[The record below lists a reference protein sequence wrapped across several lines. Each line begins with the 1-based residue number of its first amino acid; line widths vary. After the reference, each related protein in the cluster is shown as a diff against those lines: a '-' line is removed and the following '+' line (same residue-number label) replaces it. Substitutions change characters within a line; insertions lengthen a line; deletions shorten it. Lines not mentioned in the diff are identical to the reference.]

1 MEKNKTEQYLI
12 SVTMPNFGTFRKTFK
27 TQKAMKDYIKAR
39 DFYFVN
45 ADYSTYDLAIKV
57 K

>member
-1 MEKNKTEQYLI
+1 MKTQERYLL
-12 SVTMPNFGTFRKTFK
+12 SVTIPNFGTFKKTF
-27 TQKAMKDYIKAR
+27 TTYKAMKDYIKAR
-39 DFYFVN
+39 EFYFVN